1 MARPQP
7 ALEAGPGEVVT
18 VTAQERV
25 RHPIAARLIERT
37 MRTAEKRGQAEH
49 RHRLLEGLA
58 GRVVELGAGSGLN
71 FRQYPDSVTEVVAVE
86 PEEYLR
92 GLAQRAA
99 ATAPIL
105 VRVVPGVSGDLPLED
120 GSCDAGVA
128 CLVLCSVPDQRRA
141 LAELARVIRPGGELR
156 FYEHVVSRRPF
167 EARLQRLADATFWPR
182 VAGGCH
188 LSRDTGSAIEEA
200 GFRIES
206 CDRFP
211 FSPGPPLP
219 ADPHIL
225 GVARRV

>member
-1 MARPQP
+1 
-7 ALEAGPGEVVT
+7 VN
-18 VTAQERV
+18 VTAEERV

-37 MRTAEKRGQAEH
+37 LRTAEKRGQAEH
-49 RHRLLEGLA
+49 RRRLLAGLE
-58 GRVVELGAGSGLN
+58 GRVVELGAGSGIN
-71 FRQYPDSVTEVVAVE
+71 FRHYPDSVTEVVAVE

-92 GLAQRAA
+92 RLAQQVA
-99 ATAPIL
+99 ATAP
-105 VRVVPGVSGDLPLED
+105 VPVSVVPGVSGDLPLED
-120 GSCDAGVA
+120 ASCDAGVA
-128 CLVLCSVPDQRRA
+128 CLVLCTVPDQRRA

-167 EARLQRLADATFWPR
+167 EAGLQRLADATFWPH

-188 LSRDTGSAIEEA
+188 LSRDTGPVIEES

-219 ADPHIL
+219 PDPHIL

>member
-1 MARPQP
+1 
-7 ALEAGPGEVVT
+7 VN
-18 VTAQERV
+18 VTAEERV

-37 MRTAEKRGQAEH
+37 MRTAEKRGQGEH
-49 RHRLLEGLA
+49 RHRLLDGLT

-71 FRQYPDSVTEVVAVE
+71 FRHYPDTVAEVVAVE

-92 GLAQRAA
+92 RLAQEAA
-99 ATAPIL
+99 ATAPVP
-105 VRVVPGVSGDLPLED
+105 VRVVSGVSGDLPLD
-120 GSCDAGVA
+120 DASCDAGVA
-128 CLVLCSVPDQRRA
+128 CLVLCTVPDQQRA

-167 EARLQRLADATFWPR
+167 EAGLQRLADATFWPH

-188 LSRDTGSAIEEA
+188 LSRDTGSAIEQA

-211 FSPGPPLP
+211 FSPGPLLP

-225 GVARRV
+225 GVARRP